1 MLAFAA
7 RTVVS
12 LAGKPAWRALDVAGG
27 SGVEPDTRLRRNGV
41 TSRRGDGGRRPPTV
55 LPSQQLLGWDR
66 QGA

>member
-41 TSRRGDGGRRPPTV
+41 TSPSRRRGQEATHCP
-55 LPSQQLLGWDR
+55 
-66 QGA
+66 A